1 MFLEVFGLML
11 REEVLKGLGLILEV
25 LDYLLREFEREVVL
39 WFLVLILR
47 GL

>member
-1 MFLEVFGLML
+1 ML

>member
-1 MFLEVFGLML
+1 ML
-11 REEVLKGLGLILEV
+11 REEVLKGLGWILEV
-25 LDYLLREFEREVVL
+25 LDYLLREFEREVVI

>member
-1 MFLEVFGLML
+1 ML

-25 LDYLLREFEREVVL
+25 LDYLLREFEREVVI

>member
-1 MFLEVFGLML
+1 ML

-25 LDYLLREFEREVVL
+25 LDYQPMEFEREVVI